1 VICKSQGT
9 AWFTYLCRKRQ
20 QYYLIFSNHRNLIW
34 LRHLPM
40 FTKISMDLHLVD
52 FIDKAQLTG
61 MGAVEGATDF
71 EFH

>member
-1 VICKSQGT
+1 
-9 AWFTYLCRKRQ
+9 
-20 QYYLIFSNHRNLIW
+20 
-34 LRHLPM
+34 M